1 MDITKLKMH
10 FKWLAIVWLGL
21 FSQTLFAFENL
32 PASPGNPSFFLPSST
47 GGIAHFMGSSN
58 CGSCHDSTAAQCRY
72 VNSPANC
79 TGNGSPLAYFD
90 NDGKDV
96 SIREAWGATM
106 MANSS
111 RDPLW
116 RAEVKSELKKH
127 PELSAEI
134 NDTCTKCHAPMA
146 NADAK
151 AASQTFNIF
160 NTVDANNTVLAGILN
175 TGNARHDMAAD
186 GVSCSLCHQIK
197 DDPTLGTLEGSTGG
211 YKIDMTLA
219 GVNRIMYG
227 PYPDNT
233 LFPGPMRNNQAF
245 GGALR
250 SNPKYSAHISSSKM
264 CGTCHDLK
272 TPSVDADGNILT
284 PTLESQFPEQMP
296 YSEWVHSAF
305 NNDVQPA
312 GPEAQSCQQC
322 HMERTNGVYIS
333 TQPSGNMA
341 ALTKKDNFAIHQF
354 VGGNKLMLDIFNNN
368 KTQLGILSNNFG
380 ATMAATDTM
389 LHNAGDIVSTETN
402 GKAKLEFTLR
412 ANSDTGHK
420 LPSAY
425 PSRRVI
431 LHVQVKNALGQ
442 VVWESGKINANG
454 SVEGVDA
461 DTTPGGFEPHY
472 DLITDQGQVQVYE
485 SIMGNDEDQVTY
497 TLLRGHHYK
506 KDNRLLPRGFDKLTA
521 SDDIKVVGDA
531 FIDKDFVGG
540 SDDVTY
546 RISNLPNGQY
556 TVEAEMIYQT
566 LSYGFAQ
573 NLFADNDISEVN
585 DFKSMFDASSQKS
598 QLIAS
603 NEFTV
608 SVQKLGDI
616 DGDNDVDLNDINQIL
631 AAKNKPATG
640 SGDLRDLNNDMKIDL
655 LDSRQA
661 TLLCTRPRCA
671 VQ

>member
-1 MDITKLKMH
+1 MLSLVML
-10 FKWLAIVWLGL
+10 WLACFGQASL
-21 FSQTLFAFENL
+21 AFENL
-32 PASPGNPSFFLPSST
+32 SASPGNPNFFLPSTT
-47 GGIAHFMGSSN
+47 GGIAHFLGSAT

-72 VNSPANC
+72 VNSPAVC

-90 NDGKDV
+90 NDGRDV
-96 SIREAWGATM
+96 SIREDWAATM

-116 RAEVKSELKKH
+116 RAKVKSELKRH
-127 PELSAEI
+127 PELSEEI

-151 AASQTFNIF
+151 AANQTFTIF
-160 NTVDANNTVLAGILN
+160 DSIDANNNILPGVLSAGH
-175 TGNARHDMAAD
+175 ARHDMAVD

-211 YKIDMTLA
+211 YKIDMTLV
-219 GVNRIMYG
+219 GVNRNMYG
-227 PYPDNT
+227 PYPNNT
-233 LFPGPMRNNQAF
+233 LFPGPMRNNQAQ

-250 SNPKYSAHISSSKM
+250 SNPLFGEQISSSKM

-272 TPSVDADGNILT
+272 TPSVDAVGNILT

-322 HMERTNGVYIS
+322 HMLRTDGVYIS
-333 TQPSGNMA
+333 TQPVA
-341 ALTKKDNFAIHQF
+341 TLTTALTKKNNFAIHQF
-354 VGGNKLMLDIFNNN
+354 VGGNKLMLDILNNN
-368 KTQLGILSNNFG
+368 KTQLGVLSNNFD
-380 ATMAATDTM
+380 ATLAATDSI
-389 LHNAGDIVSTETN
+389 LHNAGSLSTLKTS

-412 ANSDTGHK
+412 ATSDTGHK

-431 LHVQVKNALGQ
+431 LHVQVKDAQGQ
-442 VVWESGKINANG
+442 VVWESGKVNADG
-454 SVEGVDA
+454 SIVGVDA
-461 DTTPGGFEPHY
+461 DSSPGRFEPHY
-472 DLITDQGQVQVYE
+472 DLITTPDQVQVYE

-497 TLLRGHHYK
+497 TLLRGHHYL
-506 KDNRLLPRGFDKLTA
+506 KDNRLLPRGFNKLTA
-521 SDDIKVVGDA
+521 PDDIMVVGDA
-531 FIDKDFVGG
+531 FTDDDFVGG

-546 RISNLPNGQY
+546 RISTLPYGKY
-556 TVEAEMIYQT
+556 TVKAEMIYQT
-566 LSYGFAQ
+566 LAYGFAQ

-585 DFKSMFDASSQKS
+585 DFKTMFKASNQKS

-603 NEFTV
+603 DEFSL
-608 SVQKLGDI
+608 SVQKPGDI
-616 DGDNDVDLNDINQIL
+616 DGDNDVDINDINLIL
-631 AAKNKPATG
+631 AAKNKPTNG